1 MGEAVAAG
9 ILSYLVFNPT
19 GMMLVLMGVVLL
31 VMLMWKHFDAS
42 PWAWSPKRVIDVV
55 VSVFGLALIALG
67 IYTMIA
73 KDELELREK
82 PPEPKG
88 FFERIFD

>member
-1 MGEAVAAG
+1 MGEAIAVG
-9 ILSYLVFNPT
+9 IFARLVYNPT
-19 GMMLVLMGVVLL
+19 GMMLVFMGVVLL
-31 VMLMWKHFDAS
+31 VMLMWKHFDGS
-42 PWAWSPKRVIDVV
+42 PWAWSPKRVLDVV

-73 KDELELREK
+73 KDELELRE